1 MFEIRI
7 TPNFEDKTADISGV
21 ACAGEKV
28 RVILKNCSTI
38 NTPTLRLRVLF
49 FDKTL
54 AVFPFEVTDGVLE
67 GFTAEGEDLVCEL
80 NLCTDQALKT
90 FRRLPELE
98 VMFVLDDIGGTVRRM
113 YFSTFHSL
121 RGWPQDVT
129 DNPVDL
135 STYKDRMKAFA
146 DTLDGMKADMD
157 ETLADFSI
165 TLEKKVDKV
174 TGKGLSTIDATP
186 ELIGS
191 LVQKSEFEAHKK
203 DLSHVSTADRENW
216 NAKAG
221 KLDLVVQGGYLYVP
235 DAKSGGWRRM
245 QAMFDEEM
253 GGVCTVLS
261 EEMYIRREDGSFILE
276 ET

>member
-7 TPNFEDKTADISGV
+7 TPDFLNKTADISGV

-49 FDKTL
+49 CNKTL
-54 AVFPFEVTDGVLE
+54 AVYPFEVTDGVLG
-67 GFTAEGEDLVCEL
+67 GFTPEGEDLVCEL

-253 GGVCTVLS
+253 GGVSTVLS

>member
-49 FDKTL
+49 CNKTL
-54 AVFPFEVTDGVLE
+54 AVYPFEVTDGVIG
-67 GFTAEGEDLVCEL
+67 GFTPEGEDLVCEL

-98 VMFVLDDIGGTVRRM
+98 VLFVLDDIGGIIRRM
-113 YFSTFHSL
+113 YFSAFHSL

-253 GGVCTVLS
+253 GGVSTVLS

>member
-7 TPNFEDKTADISGV
+7 TPDFLNKTADISGV

-49 FDKTL
+49 CNKTL
-54 AVFPFEVTDGVLE
+54 AVYPFEVTDGVLG
-67 GFTAEGEDLVCEL
+67 GFTPEGEDLVCEL

-98 VMFVLDDIGGTVRRM
+98 VLFVLDDIGGIIRRM
-113 YFSTFHSL
+113 YFSAFHSL
-121 RGWPQDVT
+121 RGWPQEVT

-157 ETLADFSI
+157 ETLADFSKSI
-165 TLEKKVDKV
+165 EKKVDKV

>member
-121 RGWPQDVT
+121 RGWPQDAT

-146 DTLDGMKADMD
+146 NTLDGMKADMD

-165 TLEKKVDKV
+165 TLERKVDKV

-191 LVQKSEFEAHKK
+191 LVQ
-203 DLSHVSTADRENW
+203 NW

-221 KLDLVVQGGYLYVP
+221 KLDLVTQGGYLYVP
-235 DAKSGGWRRM
+235 DVKSGGWRRM

-253 GGVCTVLS
+253 GGVSTVLS

>member
-1 MFEIRI
+1 M
-7 TPNFEDKTADISGV
+7 
-21 ACAGEKV
+21 
-28 RVILKNCSTI
+28 
-38 NTPTLRLRVLF
+38 
-49 FDKTL
+49 
-54 AVFPFEVTDGVLE
+54 
-67 GFTAEGEDLVCEL
+67 
-80 NLCTDQALKT
+80 
-90 FRRLPELE
+90 
-98 VMFVLDDIGGTVRRM
+98 
-113 YFSTFHSL
+113 
-121 RGWPQDVT
+121 
-129 DNPVDL
+129 
-135 STYKDRMKAFA
+135 
-146 DTLDGMKADMD
+146 
-157 ETLADFSI
+157 
-165 TLEKKVDKV
+165 DKV

>member
-7 TPNFEDKTADISGV
+7 TPDFLNKTADISGV

-49 FDKTL
+49 CNKTL
-54 AVFPFEVTDGVLE
+54 AVYPFEVTDGVIG
-67 GFTAEGEDLVCEL
+67 GFTPEGEDLVCEL

-98 VMFVLDDIGGTVRRM
+98 VLFVLDDIGGTIRRM

-253 GGVCTVLS
+253 GGVSTVLS

>member
-7 TPNFEDKTADISGV
+7 TPDFLNKTADISGV

-49 FDKTL
+49 CNKTL
-54 AVFPFEVTDGVLE
+54 AVYPFEVTDGVIG
-67 GFTAEGEDLVCEL
+67 GFTPEGEDLVCEL

-98 VMFVLDDIGGTVRRM
+98 VLFVLDDIGGIIRRM
-113 YFSTFHSL
+113 YFSAFHSL

-253 GGVCTVLS
+253 GGVSTVLS